1 MEQLVRIN
9 WTGVIGRSSCLA
21 LVLVKRQH
29 TARCLSEYLSNQG
42 ELISRG
48 VRTTFINAGRSADK
62 GEGLFSY
69 FFDLRGQTSG
79 MCKQINF
86 GANFTRKNSKGN
98 IRNICY
104 RLFDYEY
111 PVEFRALSKKI
122 LTFLKHREL
131 PSLCHFYFKMRG

>member
-79 MCKQINF
+79 MCKQLNF
-86 GANFTRKNSKGN
+86 GANFTRKNSKGTLETSAIACLITSIPLN
-98 IRNICY
+98 LELY
-104 RLFDYEY
+104 R
-111 PVEFRALSKKI
+111 KK
-122 LTFLKHREL
+122 
-131 PSLCHFYFKMRG
+131 FKRF

>member
-1 MEQLVRIN
+1 MSSAGFPSIIECRNSGAERLMEQLVRIN

-69 FFDLRGQTSG
+69 IKRRVCASRSTLAPISRAKIQRETLETSAIA
-79 MCKQINF
+79 CLITSIPLNLELY
-86 GANFTRKNSKGN
+86 RKK
-98 IRNICY
+98 
-104 RLFDYEY
+104 
-111 PVEFRALSKKI
+111 
-122 LTFLKHREL
+122 
-131 PSLCHFYFKMRG
+131 FKRF

>member
-9 WTGVIGRSSCLA
+9 WTGVIGRSSLA

-48 VRTTFINAGRSADK
+48 VRTTFINAGRSVDK
-62 GEGLFSY
+62 GEGLFLY

-79 MCKQINF
+79 MCK
-86 GANFTRKNSKGN
+86 
-98 IRNICY
+98 
-104 RLFDYEY
+104 
-111 PVEFRALSKKI
+111 
-122 LTFLKHREL
+122 
-131 PSLCHFYFKMRG
+131 

>member
-69 FFDLRGQTSG
+69 FFRSPRSNVGYVQVDQLWRQFHAQ
-79 MCKQINF
+79 KF
-86 GANFTRKNSKGN
+86 KG
-98 IRNICY
+98 
-104 RLFDYEY
+104 
-111 PVEFRALSKKI
+111 
-122 LTFLKHREL
+122 KH
-131 PSLCHFYFKMRG
+131 

>member
-48 VRTTFINAGRSADK
+48 VRTTFINAGRSVDK

-79 MCKQINF
+79 MC
-86 GANFTRKNSKGN
+86 
-98 IRNICY
+98 
-104 RLFDYEY
+104 
-111 PVEFRALSKKI
+111 
-122 LTFLKHREL
+122 
-131 PSLCHFYFKMRG
+131 M